1 MSPFS
6 LCGVFTNTNGI
17 SLTPTYDVSRGT
29 ALRRGDPESPGEEK

>member
-17 SLTPTYDVSRGT
+17 SLIPTYDVSRGMT
-29 ALRRGDPESPGEEK
+29 LRQGVPESPGEEK